1 MICASSREHL
11 ENTPF
16 DPNAWSQ
23 GRQSMLCLS
32 CSTGALHMVLQK
44 LPCLF
49 AGDCIA
55 MHMLQTWCYLQ
66 ITAL

>member
-1 MICASSREHL
+1 
-11 ENTPF
+11 
-16 DPNAWSQ
+16 
-23 GRQSMLCLS
+23 MLCLS

>member
-1 MICASSREHL
+1 
-11 ENTPF
+11 
-16 DPNAWSQ
+16 
-23 GRQSMLCLS
+23 MLCLS

-55 MHMLQTWCYLQ
+55 MHMLQTWYYLQ